1 MLRIP
6 LLTILICSIFTLSYA
21 QDSVKKASPV
31 KSNPLKPSLVTPT
44 SKVKAYK
51 YRSYKY
57 KTRTDSAGVK
67 PALQQPVPV
76 KPDSSSPSVVV
87 DKSLNGQ
94 YQYLLTKIYRY
105 QQPLIGALWKSA
117 SDTLNSNR
125 RKLLAVT
132 SKIDAQTKIIDSL
145 KTALTNKD
153 QTLNASITHLDVIDV
168 LGISIP
174 KHVYNL
180 VMWGLVLLFGI
191 TAAIVIARSAGYRR
205 EAKYRT
211 ELYNEMEEEFKTYK
225 AKANEKEKKLAR
237 ELQTERNKLDEL
249 LGRG

>member
-1 MLRIP
+1 
-6 LLTILICSIFTLSYA
+6 
-21 QDSVKKASPV
+21 
-31 KSNPLKPSLVTPT
+31 
-44 SKVKAYK
+44 
-51 YRSYKY
+51 
-57 KTRTDSAGVK
+57 
-67 PALQQPVPV
+67 
-76 KPDSSSPSVVV
+76 V

-191 TAAIVIARSAGYRR
+191 TAAIVIACSAGYRR